1 MSDTLMISVSGMRGI
16 VGKDLTP
23 ELVARH
29 AAALGAWARQ
39 NGKPVVVLGR
49 DARTS
54 GPMFA
59 RAATAGLMS
68 VGVEVIDVG
77 VVPTP
82 TVQLAVEHHHAG
94 AGLILT
100 ASHNPIEWNAL
111 KFVGPDGIFLDG
123 ADGNAVRA
131 LAEQGPART
140 GWEGVGQYREDREAI
155 KRHLE
160 QVLALPGL
168 DVEAIRAKK
177 FTVALD
183 CVRGAGGT
191 TIPQLLER
199 LGCRVSG
206 INLETDGK
214 FPRAPEPL
222 PENLGEL
229 SRLVRESGAVIGLA
243 VDPDVDR
250 LALVDETG
258 RPIGEDYT
266 LAFAVRSVLDGRA
279 EPPSRGAATERP
291 SGARQRDSGARESF
305 RAEPPVVV
313 ANLSTSL
320 VVEDAARMCGAR
332 FVRAAVGEAN
342 VARAIRDEGAVIGG
356 EGNGGVILPALH
368 IGRDAPVGV
377 ALILHLLAR
386 SGQAVSRLVAGQ
398 PQYRIVKAKGQR
410 GKDLA
415 PVYAKLTA
423 RFSDAAADTRDGL
436 RLAWKDR
443 WVHIRPSGT
452 EPIVRFIAEAP
463 TAEAAEQLVSA
474 CRELMA

>member
-39 NGKPVVVLGR
+39 NGKPIVVLGR

-54 GPMFA
+54 GAMFA

-94 AGLILT
+94 AGLIVT

-111 KFVGPDGIFLDG
+111 KLVGPDGIFLDG
-123 ADGNAVRA
+123 AAGNAVRA

-140 GWEGVGQYREDREAI
+140 GWDGVGQYREDRDAI
-155 KRHLE
+155 QRHLE

-168 DVEAIRAKK
+168 DVAAIRAKN

-266 LAFAVRSVLDGRA
+266 LAFAVRAVLDGSG
-279 EPPSRGAATERP
+279 PAARR
-291 SGARQRDSGARESF
+291 SAG
-305 RAEPPVVV
+305 PPVVV

-342 VARAIRDEGAVIGG
+342 VARAIRDEEAVIGG

-386 SGQAVSRLVAGQ
+386 SGLAVSRLVAGQ

-410 GKDLA
+410 GKDLG

-423 RFSDAAADTRDGL
+423 RFSDAVADTRDGL